1 MSPAKSTS
9 EKIAIFQNLFTG
21 RSDVYGTYDHDN
33 VFQVKKPVNNEVL
46 LDHLMGRKPYGMY
59 MLLKDMT
66 TVLVIDFDD
75 PDSYLPSQFIIHAQN
90 YEFPAYLELSKSKGW
105 HVWIFFGKPGVNA
118 AKARLIASQILSE
131 IEAPENT
138 EIFPKQDRIGKNE
151 FGNFINTPLFGK
163 KVIEEKK
170 TMFVDPTSL
179 SPYPNQWDFLEDVKF
194 VTEEHLDEIIEI
206 NGWAELIPETSLSK
220 QDENINARYSN
231 KFQILLPCAKKMLL
245 GVTKFQ
251 RLSAFRLAIHFK
263 NHGVPYEIAKEFLK
277 AWSQFN
283 RPINGKSI
291 IRESEIISQL
301 NFGYKEKYTSFG
313 CGEPETI
320 DFCSDQCPLFS
331 KNMGLK
337 QKA

>member
-1 MSPAKSTS
+1 
-9 EKIAIFQNLFTG
+9 
-21 RSDVYGTYDHDN
+21 
-33 VFQVKKPVNNEVL
+33 
-46 LDHLMGRKPYGMY
+46 